1 MPTNKKINDVE
12 KMAEWMSQYE
22 MLVSTDYTSMSANDM
37 NQMRKAFR
45 QNSVQYTI
53 IKNTLARLAAEKS
66 GKPKIQEIVEGPTGI
81 AYGSGDPV
89 SIAKTVTEFISTSRL
104 PLKIRGGI
112 MDDTLLT
119 IDELEKLATLPSK
132 DQLIA
137 NFARQIQSPV
147 SRLVQV
153 LNNPIVGLVTG
164 QLRLRSASRSA
175 LELERIAVLS
185 HKRFSHLV
193 DSGA

>member
-137 NFARQIQSPV
+137 NFARQIQLPV

-153 LNNPIVGLVTG
+153 LNNPIVGLATVLNNRMQ
-164 QLRLRSASRSA
+164 QLNTQN
-175 LELERIAVLS
+175 
-185 HKRFSHLV
+185 
-193 DSGA
+193 

>member
-1 MPTNKKINDVE
+1 MRVE
-12 KMAEWMSQYE
+12 
-22 MLVSTDYTSMSANDM
+22 
-37 NQMRKAFR
+37 
-45 QNSVQYTI
+45 
-53 IKNTLARLAAEKS
+53 
-66 GKPKIQEIVEGPTGI
+66 VEGPTGI

-137 NFARQIQSPV
+137 KFARQIQSPV

-153 LNNPIVGLVTG
+153 LNNPIVGLATVLNNRMQ
-164 QLRLRSASRSA
+164 QLNTQN
-175 LELERIAVLS
+175 
-185 HKRFSHLV
+185 
-193 DSGA
+193 